1 MAAEPTLSSPAAPA
15 PAADGPGRLGAA
27 FYGSCAA
34 HWISLM
40 LGFQAEYLIW
50 QAHFPGDFGAPST
63 YPLPTLTAPPPP
75 HH

>member
-1 MAAEPTLSSPAAPA
+1 
-15 PAADGPGRLGAA
+15 
-27 FYGSCAA
+27 
-34 HWISLM
+34 M

>member
-1 MAAEPTLSSPAAPA
+1 MVAEPAPSPAAPA
-15 PAADGPGRLGAA
+15 PAARRLGAA

-63 YPLPTLTAPPPP
+63 YPPLTLTAPPPP